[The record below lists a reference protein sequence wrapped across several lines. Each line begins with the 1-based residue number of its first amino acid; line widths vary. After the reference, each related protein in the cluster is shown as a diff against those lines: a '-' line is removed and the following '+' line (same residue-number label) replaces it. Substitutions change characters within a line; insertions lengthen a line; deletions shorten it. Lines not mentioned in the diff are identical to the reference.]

1 MIKWLLTNII
11 LLICFVFI
19 DVHPMVSGL
28 LVFLVNV
35 VYYLIE
41 RMNRA
46 SKVNQLN
53 NYLSSLN
60 RGIHDVQVDTY
71 QEGELSVLQ
80 AELYKLSVTLS
91 HQNDLLVE
99 KQTFVQDSLNDIAHQ
114 IKTPLTS
121 MMLMTD
127 LMLDGELPK
136 AKQQEFIESIQ
147 KQLDRLKLLIANLMT
162 LSKLEA
168 NVIKYNPTWI
178 SDAELLDL
186 VIEPFEVMMEL
197 KEIDLHLSTSNQQVY
212 IDVDWTVEA
221 LSNLVKNAVE
231 HSKENQRILIQS
243 EISQLYWR
251 IIIEDN
257 GKGINVEDIDH
268 IFERFYR
275 GQNASSDS
283 VGIGLSLT
291 QRIINQQQGQI
302 SVESQEGQFT
312 RFKIEFYRKP
322 RKDEE
327 NETIHHHRLPE

>member
-1 MIKWLLTNII
+1 MIKWILTNII

-19 DVHPMVSGL
+19 EVHPVVSGL

-46 SKVNQLN
+46 SKVNKLN

-60 RGIHDVQVDTY
+60 RGVHDVQVETY

-80 AELYKLSVTLS
+80 AELYKLSVTLA
-91 HQNDLLVE
+91 HQNDLLLQ

-121 MMLMTD
+121 MMVMTD
-127 LMLDGELPK
+127 LMLEGDLPK
-136 AKQQEFIESIQ
+136 VKQQEFIESIQ
-147 KQLDRLKLLIANLMT
+147 KQLDRLKLLISNLMT

-168 NVIKYNPTWI
+168 NVIKYKPTWI
-178 SDAELLDL
+178 MDTELLDL

-197 KEIDLHLSTSNQQVY
+197 KEIDLHLNTSHQEVY

-221 LSNLVKNAVE
+221 LSNLVKNAIE
-231 HSKENQRILIQS
+231 HSNKNQRILIQS

-257 GKGINVEDIDH
+257 GKGINIEDLDH

-302 SVESQEGQFT
+302 SVESIEGQYT

-322 RKDEE
+322 RKEIE
-327 NETIHHHRLPE
+327 NETTHRY